1 VPMSEFRQDPVTGV
15 WTLVATARASRP
27 KDFSRAPDESADPE
41 HCPLCAGHE
50 SMTPPTKYLGELPGV
65 PGWVTRVVD
74 NKFPALTEPEGSL
87 GAEDIPAPPPYRGM
101 TGFGGHEVIVETPR
115 HGEGLADYSD
125 QHARVLVDTL
135 IDRVRYWRDDGRV
148 SHVLVFR
155 NWGLKAGA
163 SLAHAHMQLAALPRT
178 PDAIGREMANFMT
191 YAEQSEG
198 RCVLC
203 AAQEADEA
211 GGRTVYDDGITRVQS
226 PWAAPIPY
234 ALRLSQRR
242 HTPSIL
248 DLTSE
253 ERDSLGRA
261 LVATSR
267 ALKDLFGDPAFNI
280 VIHIAPFRIAELGAV
295 PYHWHVQFILRTSD
309 QAGFE
314 WGTGQFLNVVDPD
327 TAAEQLREAI
337 VEHEGKAVPAPH

>member
-1 VPMSEFRQDPVTGV
+1 MSEFRQDPVTGV
-15 WTLVATARASRP
+15 WTLVAPARASRP
-27 KDFSRAPDESADPE
+27 KDFSRTPDEAADPE

-50 SMTPPTKYLGELPGV
+50 EMTPPTLYLGELPGV
-65 PGWVTRVVD
+65 AGWVTRVVN
-74 NKFPALTEPEGSL
+74 NKFPALTAPEGAL
-87 GAEDIPAPPPYRGM
+87 GADDVAAPPPYRGM

-115 HGEGLADYSD
+115 HGEGLADYD
-125 QHARVLVDTL
+125 PAHVRVLVDTL
-135 IDRVRYWRDDGRV
+135 IDRIRFWKDDGRV
-148 SHVLVFR
+148 AHVLVFR

-163 SLAHAHMQLAALPRT
+163 SLAHAHMQLAAMPRV

-191 YAEQSEG
+191 YGEQTGG
-198 RCVLC
+198 RCVMC
-203 AAQEADEA
+203 AALEADAE
-211 GGRTVYDDGITRVQS
+211 GNRTIYDDGITLVQS

-234 ALRLSQRR
+234 ALRLVQRR
-242 HTPSIL
+242 HSASII

-261 LVATSR
+261 LVATAR
-267 ALKDLFGDPAFNI
+267 ALKDLFGDPAFNVI
-280 VIHIAPFRIAELGAV
+280 IHIAPFRIAEIGPV

-327 TAAEQLREAI
+327 VAAETLREAI
-337 VEHEGKAVPAPH
+337 AQHETPLSASPTV